1 MRRPAEANDLL
12 RGAVKLETDLMGT
25 ELTTLASSDIERFE
39 RDGYVVVREAFSPAD
54 GRAMERR
61 WWSELEDAHGI
72 GPDDRSSW
80 RPIVGAI
87 RCQLHRF
94 GRAAR
99 RRDPGPFRV
108 PPPAAPAGTS
118 ASREPAARFDRQA
131 PGTVPPLAPLA
142 NGAHRTSAVTCR
154 PDRRVHGHRNHRRR
168 RTPPSSRIDRRGGR
182 HGLLPPR
189 HGPLRRTE
197 PRRR

>member
-72 GPDDRSSW
+72 RPDDRSSW
-80 RPIVGAI
+80 RPIVGDLKPGNAGAI
-87 RCQLHRF
+87 R
-94 GRAAR
+94 A
-99 RRDPGPFRV
+99 
-108 PPPAAPAGTS
+108 T
-118 ASREPAARFDRQA
+118 
-131 PGTVPPLAPLA
+131 PL
-142 NGAHRTSAVTCR
+142 
-154 PDRRVHGHRNHRRR
+154 
-168 RTPPSSRIDRRGGR
+168 
-182 HGLLPPR
+182 
-189 HGPLRRTE
+189 
-197 PRRR
+197 